1 MEFNSTTDKDGLIQ
15 DIETLLGMDDGH
27 ISGNATRLKQ
37 FTRMINIW
45 YKRAVSWIWEATGT
59 WEYDDSNKTTLPI
72 ATTDLVDDQQDYEL
86 PSIAQKVDR
95 VEVMDD
101 SGDYQLL
108 IPIDKSQITDEAL
121 SEYYETNGMPVVY
134 DLVGRSII
142 LYPTPATADVTLVA
156 GLKVYVSRDVDVFTS
171 ADTTKE
177 PGFVDNFHTICS
189 VGAALRYAIGESLSD
204 KKRDLKADLKD
215 LKSELQ
221 AFYGSRH
228 RDMPSRILPK
238 TRSHI

>member
-1 MEFNSTTDKDGLIQ
+1 MEFSDTTNKDGLIQ

-27 ISGNATRLKQ
+27 ISGNAVRLKQ

-72 ATTDLVDDQQDYEL
+72 ATTTLVAGQQDYEL
-86 PSIAQKVDR
+86 PSIAQKLDR
-95 VEVMDD
+95 VEAKD
-101 SGDYQLL
+101 SEGNFQLL
-108 IPIDKSQITDEAL
+108 IPIDKSQVTDEAL
-121 SEYYETNGMPVVY
+121 SEFYKTDGMPICY
-134 DLVGRSII
+134 DMVGQSVI
-142 LYPTPATADVTLVA
+142 LYPAPAAANVTLVS

-177 PGFVDNFHTICS
+177 PGFVDNFHTILS
-189 VGAALRYAIGESLSD
+189 VGSALRYAIGESLTD
-204 KKRDLKADLKD
+204 KKSDLKADLKD

-221 AFYGSRH
+221 EFYGSRH

-238 TRSHI
+238 IRSSI